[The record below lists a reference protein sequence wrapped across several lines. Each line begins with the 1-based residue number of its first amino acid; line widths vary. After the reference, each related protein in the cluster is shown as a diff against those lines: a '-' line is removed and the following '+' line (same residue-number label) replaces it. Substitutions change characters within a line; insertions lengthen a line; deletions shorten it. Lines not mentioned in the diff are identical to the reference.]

1 MSVVVLPPLH
11 RFKNVGFVMLM
22 ILMVNFIFAAIG
34 MIMFD
39 KNDPQHFG
47 TLNLAMVS
55 TETLLFRPVILKC

>member
-1 MSVVVLPPLH
+1 
-11 RFKNVGFVMLM
+11 MLM
-22 ILMVNFIFAAIG
+22 ILIVNFIFAAIG

>member
-22 ILMVNFIFAAIG
+22 ILIVNFIFAAIG